1 MTILLRI
8 RMKITITKYMSYYN
22 SYIGNEQL

>member
-8 RMKITITKYMSYYN
+8 RMKITIAKYMSYYN
-22 SYIGNEQL
+22 SYSGNEQL